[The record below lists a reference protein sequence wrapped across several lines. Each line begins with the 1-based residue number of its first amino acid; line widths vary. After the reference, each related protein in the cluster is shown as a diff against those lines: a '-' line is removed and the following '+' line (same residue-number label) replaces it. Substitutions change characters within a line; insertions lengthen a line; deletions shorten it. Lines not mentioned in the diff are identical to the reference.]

1 MLRERQ
7 AWQMPSAPVLAS
19 ARPRGRPWST
29 LRAWRGGRELTLG
42 QSRHGGQDAG
52 NGEGLAPFVLP
63 MTGAD
68 GNEEPTKRRSNGREK
83 AVKQEPKASRDSGE
97 SHQKPHQ
104 KLHQHRPKVTPDG
117 CRVFRVNVH
126 TRIPGTVLY
135 MYRDCSLYS
144 TVID

>member
-1 MLRERQ
+1 
-7 AWQMPSAPVLAS
+7 MPSAPVLAS

-68 GNEEPTKRRSNGREK
+68 GHEEPTKSRSNAREK
-83 AVKQEPKASRDSGE
+83 AVKQN
-97 SHQKPHQ
+97 QKP
-104 KLHQHRPKVTPDG
+104 RA
-117 CRVFRVNVH
+117 
-126 TRIPGTVLY
+126 TVGKATK
-135 MYRDCSLYS
+135 SLTKSSTS
-144 TVID
+144 TVQKSRGDRR

>member
-68 GNEEPTKRRSNGREK
+68 GHEEPTKSRSNGREK
-83 AVKQEPKASRDSGE
+83 AVKEELKDSRGCRE
-97 SHQKPHQ
+97 SH
-104 KLHQHRPKVTPDG
+104 
-117 CRVFRVNVH
+117 
-126 TRIPGTVLY
+126 
-135 MYRDCSLYS
+135 
-144 TVID
+144 

>member
-68 GNEEPTKRRSNGREK
+68 GHEEPTKSRSNGREK

-104 KLHQHRPKVTPDG
+104 KLHQHRPKV
-117 CRVFRVNVH
+117 
-126 TRIPGTVLY
+126 PGAGGTIIKLAKKGEKEGKAVDRY
-135 MYRDCSLYS
+135 M
-144 TVID
+144 